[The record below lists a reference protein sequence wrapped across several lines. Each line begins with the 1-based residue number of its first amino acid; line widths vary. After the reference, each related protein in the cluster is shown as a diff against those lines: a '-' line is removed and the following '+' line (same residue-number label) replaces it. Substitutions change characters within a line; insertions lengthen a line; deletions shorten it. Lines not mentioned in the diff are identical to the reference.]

1 MNLASRGTFKPQ
13 CLWFTGLSASGKS
26 TIAELLV
33 NRLKHN
39 NVYAYVIDGDL
50 LRQGISRDLGFAD
63 SDRVENMRRAAEV
76 ARMMVDAGLIV
87 IVALISPFKSERL
100 QARQR
105 FAEGEFAEVYIN
117 TPIDICISRDPKGL
131 YARALRGDIPQF
143 TGLDSVYE
151 APEAPDLTISGTG
164 RHPQDCVE
172 DLMSFLQR

>member
-1 MNLASRGTFKPQ
+1 MKLTHDGALRPQ

-33 NRLKHN
+33 TRLKHSN
-39 NVYAYVIDGDL
+39 IRAYVIDGDL
-50 LRQGISRDLGFAD
+50 LRQGISRDLGFKD

-105 FAEGEFAEVYIN
+105 FEKGEFAEIYIN

-143 TGLDSVYE
+143 TGLDSLYE
-151 APEAPDLTISGTG
+151 APEAPELIISSLG
-164 RHPQDCVE
+164 RTPQECVD
-172 DLMSFLQR
+172 DLMSFLHR